1 VRDAQFCCTLALIS
15 LQTERQDKI
24 SKAERTLE
32 DLQSLPATLRN
43 LQSDIEDRKGRLL
56 KLKAAISSAK
66 YESRLVNFAKKAREF
81 EDERERFNTELQGLS
96 LQADSRARLELKRGE
111 VKSKT
116 MEIQTTSV
124 L

>member
-1 VRDAQFCCTLALIS
+1 LALIF

-24 SKAERTLE
+24 SKTERALE
-32 DLQSLPATLRN
+32 DLQSLPAAVRN

-56 KLKAAISSAK
+56 KLKAAVSSAK
-66 YESRLVNFAKKAREF
+66 YNSRLADFAKKAREL
-81 EDERERFNTELQGLS
+81 EDQRERLNSELQGLS

-116 MEIQTTSV
+116 MEIQTM
-124 L
+124 